1 MNPAT
6 RLLSLTLATLCAL
19 TAASSAPAADA
30 AHTAV
35 TDARAQARI
44 ETTYRLSPYL
54 RADRLQVEV
63 TDGVA
68 TLRGSVTED
77 VSKELAGAVAS
88 GIEGVAEVDNQLQ
101 VEPSVPAATRR
112 RFGEVL
118 DDGTISAAIVSK
130 LVWSRFAN
138 DLDVAVATREGA
150 VTLTGKARSTE
161 ARAAANRLAA
171 TTRGVNAVDD
181 RIVMDAAIGSG
192 MHAPV
197 KGESPGSTISDAW
210 ITTKV
215 KYTLLYSSNVA
226 GKDIEVS
233 TAMGVV
239 TLSGTL
245 DSGAERALA
254 IELTQN
260 IGGVKSV
267 ESDALVL

>member
-1 MNPAT
+1 MNPTT

-19 TAASSAPAADA
+19 TIAPLAPAADST
-30 AHTAV
+30 HTAV

-63 TDGVA
+63 SDGVA
-68 TLRGSVTED
+68 TLRGRVTEE

-101 VEPSVPAATRR
+101 VEPSVPATTSR

-138 DLDVAVATREGA
+138 DLDIAVATREGA
-150 VTLTGKARSTE
+150 VTLTGKARNAE

-181 RIVMDAAIGSG
+181 RIAIDAAMDGG
-192 MHAPV
+192 MHTPTE
-197 KGESPGSTISDAW
+197 GESAGSAISDTW

-226 GKDIEVS
+226 GSDIEVS

-267 ESDALVL
+267 QSDALVL